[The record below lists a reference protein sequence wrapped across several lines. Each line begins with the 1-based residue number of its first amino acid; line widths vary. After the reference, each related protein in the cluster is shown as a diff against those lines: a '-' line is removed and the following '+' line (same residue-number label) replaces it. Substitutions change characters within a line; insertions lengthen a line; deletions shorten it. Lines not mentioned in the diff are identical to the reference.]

1 LLKSVEEVFMNKK
14 IASSVLETA
23 KAKVK
28 YIVDEQGWHDIGVSV
43 SVKTLSP
50 EEAIGNPK
58 RRDFPIVE
66 GKERVI
72 EVEVMGCKAQAFTDS
87 PREFSGKIG
96 DVLALPLD
104 TNDERAIFIGTLNA
118 VLKYRGRIE
127 ATLHCKNEEPERCA
141 HEITAYIRC
150 KYGMINVGL
159 IGLNPAIAE
168 SLVQTFGAEHV
179 NITDLNYDNIGKIKY
194 GVTVRDGR
202 TETENMVKSS
212 DLILMTGTTLV
223 NGTFDEI
230 YGLIKDYKKEYL
242 IYGVTASGINELLDL
257 QGICPYGRT

>member
-1 LLKSVEEVFMNKK
+1 MNAKQ
-14 IASSVLETA
+14 IVPVLEAA
-23 KAKVK
+23 KTKVK
-28 YIVDEQGWHDIGVSV
+28 RIVDEQGWHDIGVSV

-87 PREFSGKIG
+87 PREFSGTIG

-104 TNDERAIFIGTLNA
+104 TNGERAIFIGTLNA
-118 VLKYRGRIE
+118 ILKYRGRIE
-127 ATLHCKNEEPERCA
+127 ATLHCKDEEPEQCA

-150 KYGMINVGL
+150 KHGMINVGL

-168 SLVQTFGAEHV
+168 SLVKTFGAEHV
-179 NITDLNYDNIGKIKY
+179 NITDLNYDNIGKTKY

-202 TETENMVKSS
+202 TETKIW
-212 DLILMTGTTLV
+212 LK
-223 NGTFDEI
+223 
-230 YGLIKDYKKEYL
+230 Y
-242 IYGVTASGINELLDL
+242 
-257 QGICPYGRT
+257 RT

>member
-1 LLKSVEEVFMNKK
+1 MNAKQ
-14 IASSVLETA
+14 IVPVLEAA
-23 KAKVK
+23 KTKVK
-28 YIVDEQGWHDIGVSV
+28 RIVDEQGWHEIGVSV

-72 EVEVMGCKAQAFTDS
+72 EVEVMDCKAQAFTDS
-87 PREFSGKIG
+87 PREFSGTIRN
-96 DVLALPLD
+96 VLALPLD

-118 VLKYRGRIE
+118 ILKSRGRIE
-127 ATLHCKNEEPERCA
+127 ATLHCKDEEPERCA

-159 IGLNPAIAE
+159 VGLNPAIAE
-168 SLVQTFGAEHV
+168 SLVKTFGAEHV

-194 GVTVRDGR
+194 GVTVQDGR
-202 TETENMVKSS
+202 TGTKDMVKAS
-212 DLILMTGTTLV
+212 DLILMTGTTMV
-223 NGTFDEI
+223 NNTFDGI
-230 YGLIKDYKKEYL
+230 RRLMNKYNKEYL
-242 IYGVTASGINELLDL
+242 IYGVTASGINELLDF
-257 QGICPYGRT
+257 QGICPYGRK

>member
-1 LLKSVEEVFMNKK
+1 MTTKQIVP
-14 IASSVLETA
+14 VLETA
-23 KAKVK
+23 RDRIKR
-28 YIVDEQGWHDIGVSV
+28 IVDEQGWNDIEVSV

-50 EEAIGNPK
+50 EEAIGTPG

-66 GKERVI
+66 GKERII

-96 DVLALPLD
+96 DVLNLPL
-104 TNDERAIFIGTLNA
+104 NANAERAIFIGTLNA
-118 VLKYRGRIE
+118 ILKYRGRIK
-127 ATLHCKNEEPERCA
+127 ATLHCKDEEPEKCS
-141 HEITAYIRC
+141 HEITAYIRR

-168 SLVQTFGAEHV
+168 SLVHTFGAERV
-179 NITDLNYDNIGKIKY
+179 NITDLNRDNIDKVKY

-202 TETENMVKSS
+202 TDTEDMVKVS
-212 DLILMTGTTLV
+212 DFILMTGTTLV
-223 NGTFDEI
+223 NNTFDGI
-230 YGLIKDYKKEYL
+230 YGFIRKYKKEYF
-242 IYGVTASGINELLDL
+242 IYGVTASGMNELLDF

>member
-1 LLKSVEEVFMNKK
+1 MNAKQ
-14 IASSVLETA
+14 IVPVLEAA
-23 KAKVK
+23 KTKVK
-28 YIVDEQGWHDIGVSV
+28 RIVDEQGWHEIGVSV

-87 PREFSGKIG
+87 PREFSGTIG

-104 TNDERAIFIGTLNA
+104 TNSERAIFIGTLNA
-118 VLKYRGRIE
+118 ILKYRGRIE
-127 ATLHCKNEEPERCA
+127 ATLHCKDEEPERCA

-150 KYGMINVGL
+150 KHGMINVGL
-159 IGLNPAIAE
+159 VGLNPAIAE
-168 SLVQTFGAEHV
+168 SLVKTFGAEHV

-194 GVTVRDGR
+194 GVTIRDGR
-202 TETENMVKSS
+202 TGTVDMVKAS

-223 NGTFDEI
+223 NNTFDGI
-230 YGLIKDYKKEYL
+230 RRLINKYNKEYL
-242 IYGVTASGINELLDL
+242 IYGVTASGINELLDF
-257 QGICPYGRT
+257 QGICPYGRK